1 MDAQTAHDR
10 RWIGLAVLCLSLLV
24 VGLDNTILNVAL
36 PRLSDDLGATTSQ
49 LQWII
54 DGYTLVFA
62 GLLLTTGS
70 LGDRFGRRTALSVGL
85 LIFLGGSIASA
96 FATSAGMLIATRSIM
111 GVGGALIM
119 PATLSLLTNLFTDPR
134 ERARAIGVWA
144 GVSGIG
150 IAVGPMLGGWLLEH
164 FSWGSVF
171 LINVPV
177 VLVALPAGYFLLP
190 NSRADDGP
198 RLDLLGA
205 VLSIVGLVSLVWG
218 IIEAPSKGWT
228 DTMVLGAF
236 GLGTIAMAVF
246 VWWQTTTDHPM
257 LDVRFF
263 KNRRFTAANVA
274 VTLTFFA
281 MFGSMFVLTQYMQFV
296 LGYSP
301 LAAGVRS
308 VPLALMLILV
318 APISTKFVDR
328 LGTKLVVAGGLGTV
342 ALGLFV
348 ASTATP
354 ELGYGRVLPAQLL
367 LGLGIALAM
376 APATESIMGSLPKEK
391 AGVGSAMNDTTR
403 QVGGALGVAIIG
415 SVFSSQYAP
424 SITAKLGGF
433 GLPQIAIDY
442 SKDSIGGA
450 MVVAQR
456 AGGNPNTVDTP
467 IGHQIATAARDAF
480 AGSMGRGL
488 LVSAGFAMLGALV
501 ALVFL
506 PARAAAPVPTAVPAD
521 GDDVV
526 SALATTPELG
536 GAEATYIRT
545 GAEAALHGDSPRPA
559 SVGTGLADDDVLEPS
574 AEPAPVG

>member
-24 VGLDNTILNVAL
+24 VGLDNTIVNVAL

-70 LGDRFGRRTALSVGL
+70 LGDRYGRRSALSIGL
-85 LIFLGGSIASA
+85 GIFVGGSIASA
-96 FATSAGMLIATRSIM
+96 FATSAGMLIATRSVM

-119 PATLSLLTNLFTDPR
+119 PATLSLLTNLFTDPK
-134 ERARAIGVWA
+134 ERAKAIGVWA

-150 IAVGPMLGGWLLEH
+150 IAVGPMLGGWLLGH

-171 LINVPV
+171 LVNVPV
-177 VLVALPAGYFLLP
+177 VALALPAGYFLLP
-190 NSRADDGP
+190 NSRAENSP
-198 RLDLLGA
+198 KLDPLGA
-205 VLSIVGLVSLVWG
+205 VLSIIGLVSLVWA
-218 IIEAPSKGWT
+218 IIEAPAKGWT
-228 DTMVLGAF
+228 ATPVVGAF
-236 GLGTIAMAVF
+236 GIGVIAMAAF
-246 VWWQTTTDHPM
+246 IWWQTTTDHPM

-263 KNRRFTAANVA
+263 QNRRFSAANLA
-274 VTLTFFA
+274 ITLTFFA
-281 MFGSMFVLTQYMQFV
+281 MFGSMFVLTQFMQFV

-301 LAAGVRS
+301 LAAGIRS
-308 VPLALMLILV
+308 VPLALMLMTV
-318 APISTKFVDR
+318 APLSTKLVER
-328 LGTKLVVAGGLGTV
+328 LGTKLVVAGGLATV
-342 ALGLFV
+342 ALGLFI

-354 ELGYGRVLPAQLL
+354 ELGYVGRVLPAQLL

-424 SITAKLGGF
+424 SITSKLGGL
-433 GLPQIAIDY
+433 GLPQIAVDY

-450 MVVAQR
+450 YAVAAR
-456 AGGNPNTVDTP
+456 AGGNPKTIDTP
-467 IGHQIATAARDAF
+467 IGNQIASAARDAF
-480 AGSMGRGL
+480 ASSMGRGL
-488 LVSAGFAMLGALV
+488 LVSAGIALMGALI

-506 PARAAAPVPTAVPAD
+506 PARAEDPSLDADLAVDAPATAAAVT
-521 GDDVV
+521 
-526 SALATTPELG
+526 ALASPDTDPDNAE
-536 GAEATYIRT
+536 GADEVDD
-545 GAEAALHGDSPRPA
+545 AEG
-559 SVGTGLADDDVLEPS
+559 VL
-574 AEPAPVG
+574 APVG

>member
-1 MDAQTAHDR
+1 MDAKTAHDR

-70 LGDRFGRRTALSVGL
+70 LGDRYGRRSSLSIGL
-85 LIFLGGSIASA
+85 GVFVAGSIASA
-96 FATSAGMLIATRSIM
+96 FATSAAMLIATRSLM

-134 ERARAIGVWA
+134 ERAKAIGVWA

-150 IAVGPMLGGWLLEH
+150 VAVGPMLGGWLLEH
-164 FSWGSVF
+164 FFWGSVF

-177 VLVALPAGYFLLP
+177 IAIALTAGYFLLP
-190 NSRADDGP
+190 NSRAENSP
-198 RLDLLGA
+198 KLDPFGA
-205 VLSIVGLVSLVWG
+205 VMSIVGLVSLVWAV
-218 IIEAPSKGWT
+218 IEAPSKGWT
-228 DTMVLGAF
+228 STPVLGAIVG
-236 GLGTIAMAVF
+236 GLATMAGF
-246 VWWQTTTDHPM
+246 IWWETTTDHPM

-263 KNRRFTAANVA
+263 RNRRFSAANLA
-274 VTLTFFA
+274 ITLTFFA
-281 MFGSMFVLTQYMQFV
+281 MFGSMFVLTQFMQFV

-301 LAAGVRS
+301 LQAGVRS
-308 VPLALMLILV
+308 VPIALMLITV
-318 APISTKFVDR
+318 APLSTKAVDR
-328 LGTKLVVAGGLGTV
+328 IGTKLVVAGGLGVV

-354 ELGYGRVLPAQLL
+354 ELGYVGRVLPAQIL

-424 SITAKLGGF
+424 SIAAKLGGL
-433 GLPQIAIDY
+433 GLPQVAVDA
-442 SKDSIGGA
+442 SRDSIGGA
-450 MVVAQR
+450 FSVAAR
-456 AGGNPNTVDTP
+456 AGGNPRMIDTP
-467 IGHQIATAARDAF
+467 IGEQIAIAARDAF
-480 AGSMGRGL
+480 ASSMGRGL
-488 LVSAGFAMLGALV
+488 LVSAVIAMAGAFI
-501 ALVFL
+501 ALAFL
-506 PARAAAPVPTAVPAD
+506 PARAVDPAVETATTMDEDLVTAW
-521 GDDVV
+521 
-526 SALATTPELG
+526 ATTPELG
-536 GAEATYIRT
+536 GAEAALART
-545 GAEAALHGDSPRPA
+545 EADHAAVSAPA
-559 SVGTGLADDDVLEPS
+559 
-574 AEPAPVG
+574 PAPVG

>member
-10 RWIGLAVLCLSLLV
+10 RWIGLGVLCLSLLV

-70 LGDRFGRRTALSVGL
+70 LGDRFGRRSALSLGL
-85 LIFLGGSIASA
+85 VIFVGGSIASA
-96 FATSAGMLIATRSIM
+96 FAGSAGMLIATRSVM

-119 PATLSLLTNLFTDPR
+119 PATLSLLTNLFHDPK
-134 ERARAIGVWA
+134 ERAKAIGVWA

-177 VLVALPAGYFLLP
+177 VAVALPAGYFLLP
-190 NSRADDGP
+190 NSRAEDSP
-198 RLDLLGA
+198 KLDPLGA
-205 VLSIVGLVSLVWG
+205 VLSIVALVALVWA
-218 IIEAPSKGWT
+218 IIEAPAKGWT
-228 DTMVLGAF
+228 APEVLAAF
-236 GLGTIAMAVF
+236 ALGSVTMAVF
-246 VWWQTTTDHPM
+246 IWWQATTEHPM

-263 KNRRFTAANVA
+263 KNPRFSAANLA
-274 VTLTFFA
+274 ITLTFFA
-281 MFGSMFVLTQYMQFV
+281 MFGSMFVLTQFMQFV
-296 LGYSP
+296 LGFTP
-301 LAAGVRS
+301 LQAGVRS
-308 VPLALMLILV
+308 VPLALMLVLV
-318 APISTKFVDR
+318 APQSTKLVER
-328 LGTKLVVAGGLGTV
+328 IGTKLVVAGGLATV
-342 ALGLFV
+342 AVGLAV

-376 APATESIMGSLPKEK
+376 APATESIMGSLPRAK

-424 SITAKLGGF
+424 GIASRLGGL
-433 GLPQIAIDY
+433 GLPQRAVDV
-442 SKDSIGGA
+442 SSDSIGGA
-450 MVVAQR
+450 FAVAAR
-456 AGGNPNTVDTP
+456 AGGDPRTVDTA
-467 IGHQIATAARDAF
+467 IGRQIADAAKDSF
-480 AGSMGRGL
+480 AHSMGRGL
-488 LVSAGFAMLGALV
+488 LVSAGIALAGALV

-506 PARAAAPVPTAVPAD
+506 PARAADHEAAAAVDGDALVPAHD
-521 GDDVV
+521 AAT
-526 SALATTPELG
+526 SLASTAPG
-536 GAEATYIRT
+536 GAEAVLGREDAL
-545 GAEAALHGDSPRPA
+545 AEADVAIHAELEAAGDGR
-559 SVGTGLADDDVLEPS
+559 EPVPS
-574 AEPAPVG
+574 GSAPVG